1 MSSSSSTTQN
11 GSRSPSPHTPDSSD
25 SLEHVA
31 HHDLGLSSWYNTEHD
46 KSAYLQSLWE
56 TDPMFHG
63 QPKCEDDNMLQ
74 LDDLIESHAYDDS
87 PSLSIEPPFSIIS
100 PTSPLGTVVER
111 PAPLLVQSLH
121 TAPPALAMSSNSVS
135 VTKPI
140 PPPASVPRR
149 QDFLLMNHK
158 VVHPP
163 RESCVNLP
171 IMFPSIPESGTKS
184 RVETQVRVTVDLA
197 DPSSSSDP
205 YKYDRVGSWKWL
217 KLPQGTATKRRT
229 RKQGKISLLLCP
241 VPSLLLDSAA
251 DPDPQ
256 DMLHL
261 SVSVTCASPPHNT
274 VLSCSSCR
282 AREAKRVAKKLA
294 ARVRPARS
302 DSDSGESPN
311 NTPTKNGQREDT
323 SSIIQ
328 FNCSEVIDFS
338 TGSVVL
344 PLRITCYCRHHRE
357 KVGFNVHFTMMDH
370 TGRIVGTGSSR
381 PIMITDD
388 HKTSSS
394 KHNDLASTFTTRD
407 YEWAQFGPTH
417 VDSPIESRAPSK
429 RKKDTPL
436 NTTGTK
442 KRAKPYD
449 PASKPSRVTG
459 EIPASSEPSP
469 SPSNA
474 TLPSTRSPTPPS
486 LLDPQPPQ
494 LQYSSFDSESSP
506 DGLMTPVEHSLDIAM
521 SSATTESDFSIPSPV
536 SLPVTPPA
544 LVMPA
549 HPNPM
554 PFMFFDPSQPAP
566 PLALPTIHRL
576 VPNSGPT
583 HGGIEVT
590 ILGANFHPSIAL
602 NCIFG
607 EVAASSTQRWSDNTL
622 VCVLPPRAVAGV
634 VAVWF
639 EGFPKLEEH
648 SNAPPPLFTYSDE
661 SDRALMELALQVV
674 GLKMTGKIE
683 EAKNVAMRIVGNA
696 GDPSDS
702 QNGSNMTGA
711 MQLSPSFT
719 RDLRPLLLIR
729 AGENEDFQSLIIDFL
744 SILDAPVESSDKAVS
759 TEAAISHQSP
769 SGQTLLHLA
778 AFLCFPSLV
787 LFLVEHGADLDM
799 RDRNGYTPLHFA
811 ASMGSKE
818 CVRYL
823 LNAGADTEIVNALG
837 KTAGEIAMDGMFAG
851 SPGIDD
857 GLESGIESEE
867 DEEAEWGDAEEDAD
881 AIIRRRDR
889 RHGNRRRPRHS
900 DAPRREKDNITDQLS
915 RPPSPSPKSEK
926 AILAGGDEKQYL
938 SFIDLIQKTI
948 AQLPGSPQLPNL
960 HIPGMPAVPWGVL
973 PQLPIVFPVVVP
985 LLPAFLSGDNTN
997 RDGLDD
1003 RTDGSL
1009 KGKFAGT
1016 KAAYELRATWER
1028 WLANGDP
1035 TRDNEPPPMYT
1046 PRITEAGPSQTPSPT
1061 VSESL
1066 EEADTPRP
1074 EGRSSSRIYNYEMMS
1089 VTEQEVDAYT
1099 YEPKTQPRKQDRM
1112 LLLFWLPIL
1121 IISLIWACH
1130 NGLRFALHALRGVV
1144 PLKSGMR
1151 T

>member
-56 TDPMFHG
+56 TDPMFHS

-87 PSLSIEPPFSIIS
+87 PALSIESPFSIMS
-100 PTSPLGTVVER
+100 PTSPLGAVVEC
-111 PAPLLVQSLH
+111 PTPLLVQSLH
-121 TAPPALAMSSNSVS
+121 TAPPVLAMPSNSVS

-205 YKYDRVGSWKWL
+205 YKYDRIGSWKWL

-229 RKQGKISLLLCP
+229 RKQGKI
-241 VPSLLLDSAA
+241 

-256 DMLHL
+256 DILHL

-302 DSDSGESPN
+302 DSDSNESPN

-394 KHNDLASTFTTRD
+394 KHSDLASTFTTRD
-407 YEWAQFGPTH
+407 YEWAQFGPAH

-429 RKKDTPL
+429 RKKDTPS

-449 PASKPSRVTG
+449 PASKPSRVSG

-469 SPSNA
+469 SPSHA

-506 DGLMTPVEHSLDIAM
+506 DGLMTPVEHDLDIAM
-521 SSATTESDFSIPSPV
+521 SSATTESDFSVPSPV

-590 ILGANFHPSIAL
+590 ILGANFHPSITL

-711 MQLSPSFT
+711 MQLSPSLT

-744 SILDAPVESSDKAVS
+744 SILDAPVESSEKAIS
-759 TEAAISHQSP
+759 TEAAISHQSS

-778 AFLCFPSLV
+778 AFLSFPSLV
-787 LFLVEHGADLDM
+787 RFLVDHGADLDM

-811 ASMGSKE
+811 TSMGSKE

-837 KTAGEIAMDGMFAG
+837 KTAREIAMDGVFAG
-851 SPGIDD
+851 SPDIDD
-857 GLESGIESEE
+857 GLESGIETEE

-900 DAPRREKDNITDQLS
+900 DTPRREKDTITDQLS

-948 AQLPGSPQLPNL
+948 AQLPGSPQLPNI

-973 PQLPIVFPVVVP
+973 PQLPMVFPVVVP
-985 LLPAFLSGDNTN
+985 LLPAFLSGDNAN

-1003 RTDGSL
+1003 DQTDGSL

-1028 WLANGDP
+1028 WLANGAAIK
-1035 TRDNEPPPMYT
+1035 DNEPPPMYT
-1046 PRITEAGPSQTPSPT
+1046 PRVTEAGPSQTPSPT

-1066 EEADTPRP
+1066 EEADAPRP
-1074 EGRSSSRIYNYEMMS
+1074 EGRSASRIYNYEMMP

-1130 NGLRFALHALRGVV
+1130 NGLRFALGALRGVV

>member
-31 HHDLGLSSWYNTEHD
+31 HHDFGLSSWYNTEHD
-46 KSAYLQSLWE
+46 KSAYLQPLWE

-63 QPKCEDDNMLQ
+63 QPKCETTICCSSTTSLKATRTMSKSSHL
-74 LDDLIESHAYDDS
+74 LMFCLLIRLSSS
-87 PSLSIEPPFSIIS
+87 PSLGIESPFSIIS

-111 PAPLLVQSLH
+111 PVPLLVQSLH
-121 TAPPALAMSSNSVS
+121 TTPPALAMPSNSVS

-171 IMFPSIPESGTKS
+171 IMFPI
-184 RVETQVRVTVDLA
+184 RVTVDLA

-217 KLPQGTATKRRT
+217 N
-229 RKQGKISLLLCP
+229 
-241 VPSLLLDSAA
+241 LLLDSAA

-256 DMLHL
+256 DILHL
-261 SVSVTCASPPHNT
+261 SVS
-274 VLSCSSCR
+274 
-282 AREAKRVAKKLA
+282 AKRVAKKLA

-394 KHNDLASTFTTRD
+394 KHNDPRF
-407 YEWAQFGPTH
+407 Y
-417 VDSPIESRAPSK
+417 
-429 RKKDTPL
+429 
-436 NTTGTK
+436 
-442 KRAKPYD
+442 RAKPYD
-449 PASKPSRVTG
+449 PASKPSRVSG

-494 LQYSSFDSESSP
+494 LQYSSFESESSP

-521 SSATTESDFSIPSPV
+521 SSATTESDFSVPSPV

-554 PFMFFDPSQPAP
+554 PFMFFDPSQPAL

-590 ILGANFHPSIAL
+590 ILGANFHPSITL

-711 MQLSPSFT
+711 MQLSSSFT

-744 SILDAPVESSDKAVS
+744 SILDAPVESSDKAIS

-787 LFLVEHGADLDM
+787 RFLVDHGADLDM

-837 KTAGEIAMDGMFAG
+837 KTAREIAMDGMFAG

-900 DAPRREKDNITDQLS
+900 DAPRSEKDNITDQLS

-960 HIPGMPAVPWGVL
+960 HIPGMPAVPWGAL

-1003 RTDGSL
+1003 QTDGSL

-1016 KAAYELRATWER
+1016 KAAHELRATWER
-1028 WLANGDP
+1028 WLANGGSIK
-1035 TRDNEPPPMYT
+1035 DNEPPPMYT

-1066 EEADTPRP
+1066 EEANAPRP
-1074 EGRSSSRIYNYEMMS
+1074 EGRSSSRIYNYEMMP